1 MNKSTFRSVI
11 LCVASAVALCAYAD
25 ASTYDDMGAMA
36 GVNNAFWN
44 TTGRTGISVNSS
56 VSATAVAMD
65 TLTWTSA
72 ESSPA
77 ITMNTKPYVSL
88 KLILR

>member
-1 MNKSTFRSVI
+1 MNRSLFGPI
-11 LCVASAVALCAYAD
+11 LTCASFLVALCAYAD
-25 ASTYDDMGAMA
+25 ASVYDDMGAMA
-36 GVNNAFWN
+36 GVNNAFWD
-44 TTGRTGISVNSS
+44 TTGRTGITVDSS
-56 VSATAVAMD
+56 ASASAVTMD

-77 ITMNTKPYVSL
+77 IRMNTKPYVSL

>member
-1 MNKSTFRSVI
+1 MKKSIFRSIVPCI
-11 LCVASAVALCAYAD
+11 ASVVAVCTYAD
-25 ASTYDDMGAMA
+25 ASVYDDMGAMA

-56 VSATAVAMD
+56 VSATAVSMD